1 MYLLLC
7 VGTEPGRGT
16 YAAFHIFVSCDG
28 LVGFL
33 PLRPNIFNTASYLF
47 FFACSWLFIF
57 LLSVSTLPFFDV
69 T

>member
-47 FFACSWLFIF
+47 FFCMFLVVYFPFVGFHPPLF
-57 LLSVSTLPFFDV
+57 
-69 T
+69 